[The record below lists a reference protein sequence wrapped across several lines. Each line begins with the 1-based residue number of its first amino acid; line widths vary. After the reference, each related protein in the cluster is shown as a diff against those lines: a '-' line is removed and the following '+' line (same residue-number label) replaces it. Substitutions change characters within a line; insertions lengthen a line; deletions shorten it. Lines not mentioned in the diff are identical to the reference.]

1 MPSELEQRLERL
13 LSSHPQST
21 ASVEEQAREAALS
34 TIPASA
40 RSRYRPTA
48 WMVVLAA
55 ATGLILT
62 GVALAASPSSL
73 RDLRDVVSPTSPRTT
88 HASKPPGAVVRVPP
102 GAAGFTV
109 QSGNRL
115 WVAKPDRIAL
125 RGVPLA
131 NAATSPSALY
141 AVGQDAGRLEAV
153 SVTDRHVAWSV
164 PLHGKL
170 AAAAW
175 SPYPIRIAY
184 VVRRRGRGLLHV
196 IWGNGV
202 NDQIVGPATAV
213 MPTWRSDSLTLAYVS
228 PTGAVMLRTIGRAAP
243 QRLNTA
249 AACGAQR
256 ITGLAFSP
264 ASSTLAEATD
274 TSAVILTDIQHPGK
288 ATCVHTGTSATDLR
302 WLSRT
307 NLLITHHGSDQLTL
321 IETHRGH
328 VAARGTLIAPGPILA
343 AAGSPDG
350 RHIAIAI
357 RHRNELRILT
367 ARPPQLGTTA
377 LLRVVDELNITPQ
390 AGELVRIGWS

>member
-1 MPSELEQRLERL
+1 MSSELEQRLERL

-21 ASVEEQAREAALS
+21 GSVEEQAREAALS

-40 RSRYRPTA
+40 RSRYRPAA

-55 ATGLILT
+55 VTGLVVT
-62 GVALAASPSSL
+62 GVALAASPSSF
-73 RDLRDVVSPTSPRTT
+73 RDLRDVVYPTSPKATP
-88 HASKPPGAVVRVPP
+88 ASKHRGAVVRVPP

-131 NAATSPSALY
+131 DAATSPSALY
-141 AVGQDAGRLEAV
+141 AVGQDAGRLKAV
-153 SVTDRHVAWSV
+153 SVADRHVAWSV

-175 SPYPIRIAY
+175 SPYPIRVAY
-184 VVRRRGRGLLHV
+184 VVRRRGRGVLHL
-196 IWGNGV
+196 IWGNGA

-213 MPTWRSDSLTLAYVS
+213 MPAWRSDSLALAYVS
-228 PTGAVMLRTIGRAAP
+228 PTGTVLVRTIGRAAP

-249 AACGAQR
+249 ATCGAQR
-256 ITGLAFSP
+256 ITELAFSP
-264 ASSTLAEATD
+264 SSATLAEATD
-274 TSAVILTDIQHPGK
+274 TSAVILTDILHPGK
-288 ATCVHTGTSATDLR
+288 ATCIHTGTRATDLR
-302 WLSRT
+302 WLSPT
-307 NLLITHHGSDQLTL
+307 TLLFSHHGSDQLTL
-321 IETHRGH
+321 IAASRGH

-343 AAGSPDG
+343 AATSPDG

-357 RHRNELRILT
+357 LHGDQLRILT
-367 ARPPQLGTTA
+367 SRPPRLGTTA
-377 LLRVVDELNITPQ
+377 LLRAVDELSVAPP
-390 AGELVRIGWS
+390 ASRMVRIGWS

>member
-1 MPSELEQRLERL
+1 MSSELEQRLERL
-13 LSSHPQST
+13 LSSHPRST

-40 RSRYRPTA
+40 RSRSRPAA
-48 WMVVLAA
+48 WMVALAA
-55 ATGLILT
+55 VTGLVVT

-73 RDLRDVVSPTSPRTT
+73 RQLRDVVYQSSPKATR
-88 HASKPPGAVVRVPP
+88 ASKPRGAVVRVPP

-109 QSGNRL
+109 QSGDRL

-131 NAATSPSALY
+131 HAATSPSALY
-141 AVGQDAGRLEAV
+141 AVGQDAGRLKAV
-153 SVTDRHVAWSV
+153 SITDRHVAWSV

-184 VVRRRGRGLLHV
+184 VVRRGGRGVLHV

-213 MPTWRSDSLTLAYVS
+213 MPAWRSDSLALAYVS
-228 PTGAVMLRTIGRAAP
+228 PTGTVMLRTIGQAAP

-256 ITGLAFSP
+256 ITELAFSP
-264 ASSTLAEATD
+264 NSATVAEATD
-274 TSAVILTDIQHPGK
+274 TSAVILTDTQHPGR
-288 ATCVHTGTSATDLR
+288 ATCIDTGTRATDLR
-302 WLSRT
+302 WLSPT
-307 NLLITHHGSDQLTL
+307 NLLFSHHGSDQLTL
-321 IETHRGH
+321 IETDRGH
-328 VAARGTLIAPGPILA
+328 VVARGTLIAPGPILA
-343 AAGSPDG
+343 AASSPDG

-357 RHRNELRILT
+357 RQRNQLRILT

-377 LLRVVDELNITPQ
+377 LLRAVDELSITPQ
-390 AGELVRIGWS
+390 ASGTVRIGWS

>member
-1 MPSELEQRLERL
+1 MSSELEQRLERL

-40 RSRYRPTA
+40 RSRYRPAA
-48 WMVVLAA
+48 WMVMLAA
-55 ATGLILT
+55 VTGLVMT
-62 GVALAASPSSL
+62 GVALAASTSSFS
-73 RDLRDVVSPTSPRTT
+73 DLRDVVSPASQETIP
-88 HASKPPGAVVRVPP
+88 ASKPAAAVVRVPP

-125 RGVPLA
+125 RAVPLA
-131 NAATSPSALY
+131 DAATSPSALY
-141 AVGQDAGRLEAV
+141 AVGQDAGRLKAV
-153 SVTDRHVAWSV
+153 SVTDRHVAWEV

-184 VVRRRGRGLLHV
+184 VVRRHGRGLLHV

-202 NDQIVGPATAV
+202 NDQIVGPAAAV
-213 MPTWRSDSLTLAYVS
+213 MPAWRSDSLALAYVS
-228 PTGAVMLRTIGRAAP
+228 PTGTVMLRTIGRAAP

-256 ITGLAFSP
+256 ITELAFSGS
-264 ASSTLAEATD
+264 ATLAEATD
-274 TSAVILTDIQHPGK
+274 TSTVILTDIRHPGK
-288 ATCVHTGTSATDLR
+288 ATCIHTDTSATDLR
-302 WLSRT
+302 WLSPT
-307 NLLITHHGSDQLTL
+307 NLLFAHRGGDQLTL
-321 IETHRGH
+321 IETARGH

-343 AAGSPDG
+343 SASSPDG

-357 RHRNELRILT
+357 RHGNQLRIVT

-377 LLRVVDELNITPQ
+377 PLRVVDELSITPQ
-390 AGELVRIGWS
+390 AGEIVRIGWS